1 MTTYNSPA
9 ILGQEVPDL
18 TTTVIVR
25 IVNQEQTPTLRLI
38 PMPGAKGDQGIQ
50 GIQGIQGSQ
59 GIQGIQGPP
68 GALANLVVG
77 PGLSYNQGTN
87 TLTITNLDGGT
98 V

>member
-1 MTTYNSPA
+1 MVHVNSPA

-18 TTTVIVR
+18 STTVIVR
-25 IVNQEQTPTLRLI
+25 LVNQEQTPTLKLI
-38 PMPGAKGDQGIQ
+38 PMPGAKGDQGLQGPQGVQ
-50 GIQGIQGSQ
+50 GIQ

-68 GALANLVVG
+68 GALANLTVG

-87 TLTITNLDGGT
+87 TLSLTNIDGGI

>member
-1 MTTYNSPA
+1 MTNFNSPA

-38 PMPGAKGDQGIQ
+38 PMPGAKGDQGLQGVQ
-50 GIQGIQGSQ
+50 GIQGAQGV
-59 GIQGIQGPP
+59 QGIQGPP
-68 GALANLVVG
+68 GSLGNLSVG
-77 PGLSYNQGTN
+77 PGLNYVLGTN
-87 TLTITNLDGGT
+87 TLYLSNIDGGT